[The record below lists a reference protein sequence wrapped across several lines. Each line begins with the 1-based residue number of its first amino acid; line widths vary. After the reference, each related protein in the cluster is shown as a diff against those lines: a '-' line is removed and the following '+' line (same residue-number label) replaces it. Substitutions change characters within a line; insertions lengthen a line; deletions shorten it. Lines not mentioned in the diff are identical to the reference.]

1 MDIIYY
7 KGECYY
13 DFENTYCLY
22 LYTYWNNAIIR
33 KMVFFN
39 TMSKDQKEKYDVLAL
54 CKFMGKIMFLIAFS
68 ISLFILSDILSTKT
82 LLYVGIALLTI
93 SAIVTVIY
101 TNTGNRFKL

>member
-1 MDIIYY
+1 
-7 KGECYY
+7 
-13 DFENTYCLY
+13 
-22 LYTYWNNAIIR
+22 
-33 KMVFFN
+33 
-39 TMSKDQKEKYDVLAL
+39 MSKDQKEKYDVLAL

-82 LLYVGIALLTI
+82 LLYVGIALLII